1 MKPHRIQISRDITK
15 FQKQPTLLVYCLK
28 YFFSDIPS
36 KSTGCPFREAERKAV
51 KVVNFV
57 AMWLNLYPHTVY
69 DSKAN
74 ACMSGVKAITRK
86 EHNNILTAFKTFFH
100 TTIRCYQVSFVNQ

>member
-1 MKPHRIQISRDITK
+1 MV
-15 FQKQPTLLVYCLK
+15 FCLI
-28 YFFSDIPS
+28 FLFSHHPS
-36 KSTGCPFREAERKAV
+36 KITGSPFKEADPKGV
-51 KVVNFV
+51 KVVKFV